1 MNEQLKLYNINPSYV
16 DQLHNLDYRVEKHHG
31 KHSKP
36 YLGIILKINNI
47 HYFVPLSSP
56 KPKHKHMYESL
67 TFVKITNRS
76 QLLSVL
82 NINNIIPVPIGFYH
96 KIDINKISD
105 LKYRDLLNAEQIAC
119 RKKARRI
126 IKNAKLIHK
135 FICYEPE
142 RHKNINKFCCDFNKL
157 EKYCRKISKEN

>member
-1 MNEQLKLYNINPSYV
+1 
-16 DQLHNLDYRVEKHHG
+16 
-31 KHSKP
+31 
-36 YLGIILKINNI
+36 
-47 HYFVPLSSP
+47 
-56 KPKHKHMYESL
+56 MYESL

-82 NINNIIPVPIGFYH
+82 NINNMIPVPIGFYH

>member
-1 MNEQLKLYNINPSYV
+1 LHKL
-16 DQLHNLDYRVEKHHG
+16 
-31 KHSKP
+31 
-36 YLGIILKINNI
+36 
-47 HYFVPLSSP
+47 
-56 KPKHKHMYESL
+56 
-67 TFVKITNRS
+67 
-76 QLLSVL
+76 
-82 NINNIIPVPIGFYH
+82 FYG
-96 KIDINKISD
+96 
-105 LKYRDLLNAEQIAC
+105 L

>member
-56 KPKHKHMYESL
+56 QPKHKHMYESL

-82 NINNIIPVPIGFYH
+82 NINNMIPVPIGFYH

-119 RKKARRI
+119 RTNCLQKKGTTNYQ
-126 IKNAKLIHK
+126 K
-135 FICYEPE
+135 CE
-142 RHKNINKFCCDFNKL
+142 IN
-157 EKYCRKISKEN
+157 S

>member
-1 MNEQLKLYNINPSYV
+1 MNELKLYNVNSSYV

-31 KHSKP
+31 KHNKP

-67 TFVKITNRS
+67 TFIKVTNKS
-76 QLLSVL
+76 PVL
-82 NINNIIPVPIGFYH
+82 NINNMIPVPDGFYQEIN
-96 KIDINKISD
+96 IDKISD
-105 LKYRDLLNAEQIAC
+105 YKYRDLLNAEQIDC
-119 RKKARRI
+119 RRKSHKI

-135 FICYEPE
+135 FICFEPE
-142 RHKNINKFCCDFNKL
+142 RHKNLCRFCCDFTKL
-157 EKYCRKISKEN
+157 EKYCYEVSNIN

>member
-56 KPKHKHMYESL
+56 QPKHKHMYESL

-82 NINNIIPVPIGFYH
+82 NINNMIPVPIGFYH

-105 LKYRDLLNAEQIAC
+105 LKYRDLLNAEKIAC
-119 RKKARRI
+119 RT
-126 IKNAKLIHK
+126 NCLQ
-135 FICYEPE
+135 
-142 RHKNINKFCCDFNKL
+142 NKL
-157 EKYCRKISKEN
+157 LAEKRHDELSKMRNQFISSFVMNLKDTKISINFVAILIS